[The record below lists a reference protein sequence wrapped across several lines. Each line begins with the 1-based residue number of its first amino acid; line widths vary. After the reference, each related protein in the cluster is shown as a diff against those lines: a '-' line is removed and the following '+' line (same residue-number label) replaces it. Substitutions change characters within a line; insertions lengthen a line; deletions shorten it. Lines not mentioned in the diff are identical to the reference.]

1 MINGYLCPLSE
12 DLIEFKSNLSRGTL
26 GSNITLYNSEK
37 TDYSSIDIAI
47 VGLNEYRNSDEISDE
62 SLNLENFRREFY
74 SLFYGN
80 WSANILDLG
89 DVISGKSYSDT
100 YYAVNSI
107 HQDLINQNI
116 VVIFIGGGQDF
127 TFPLYQSLSKK
138 LNKVNISSVD
148 NKFDFGKIKKQ
159 FSSSSY
165 MSKIIMDKKNSLNH
179 FCNLGYQTFLNSQE
193 EIDLLNKFNF
203 ESHRLGE
210 ITENIKIVEPVLRE
224 TNLLTVDFK
233 SIKSSEL
240 NFVHNY
246 SNGFE
251 SSQFCSVLRYAGM
264 SNSINSVG
272 LFELLNSSISS
283 ALLSQSIW
291 YFIEGYCLRIKED
304 PNSSNFKGYT
314 YNVFCEGTNLKFY
327 NSELS
332 QKWWVEFINEI
343 ETKNI
348 SSLLPCNKRDYLMAC
363 DGTFSDRLIMFL
375 KRELI

>member
-127 TFPLYQSLSKK
+127 TFPIFQSLSKK
-138 LNKVNISSVD
+138 HNKVNISSVD

-165 MSKIIMDKKNSLNH
+165 MSEIIMDKKNSLNH

-210 ITENIKIVEPVLRE
+210 ITEDIKIVEPVLRE

-272 LFELLNSSISS
+272 LFELLDSSISS

>member
-89 DVISGKSYSDT
+89 DVISGKSFSDT

-138 LNKVNISSVD
+138 HNKVNISSVD

-165 MSKIIMDKKNSLNH
+165 MSEIIMDKKNSLNH

-272 LFELLNSSISS
+272 LFELLDSSVSS

>member
-89 DVISGKSYSDT
+89 DVISGKSFSDT

-272 LFELLNSSISS
+272 LFELLDSSISS

>member
-89 DVISGKSYSDT
+89 DVISGKSFSDT

-165 MSKIIMDKKNSLNH
+165 MSEIIMDKKNSLNH

-272 LFELLNSSISS
+272 LFELLDSSISS

>member
-138 LNKVNISSVD
+138 HNKVNISSVD

-165 MSKIIMDKKNSLNH
+165 MSEIIMDKKNSLNH

-203 ESHRLGE
+203 ESHRLGN

-272 LFELLNSSISS
+272 LFELLDSSISS

>member
-62 SLNLENFRREFY
+62 FLNLENFRREFY

-89 DVISGKSYSDT
+89 DVISGESYSDT

-138 LNKVNISSVD
+138 HNKVNISSVD

-203 ESHRLGE
+203 ESHRLGN

-272 LFELLNSSISS
+272 LFELLDSSISS

>member
-47 VGLNEYRNSDEISDE
+47 VGLNEYRNSDEIIDE

-127 TFPLYQSLSKK
+127 TFPIYQSLSKK
-138 LNKVNISSVD
+138 HNKVNISSVD

-272 LFELLNSSISS
+272 LFELLDSSISS

-348 SSLLPCNKRDYLMAC
+348 SLLLPCNKRDYLMAC

>member
-138 LNKVNISSVD
+138 HNKVNISSVD

-203 ESHRLGE
+203 ESHRLGN

>member
-89 DVISGKSYSDT
+89 DVISGKSFSDT

-138 LNKVNISSVD
+138 HNKVNISSVD

-272 LFELLNSSISS
+272 LFELLDSSISS

>member
-47 VGLNEYRNSDEISDE
+47 VGINEYRNSDEISDE
-62 SLNLENFRREFY
+62 FLNLENFRREFY

-89 DVISGKSYSDT
+89 DVISGESYSDT

-138 LNKVNISSVD
+138 HNKVNISSVD

-203 ESHRLGE
+203 ESHRLGN

-272 LFELLNSSISS
+272 LFELLDSSISS

-291 YFIEGYCLRIKED
+291 YFVEGYCLRIKED

>member
-165 MSKIIMDKKNSLNH
+165 MSEIIMDKKNSLNH

>member
-138 LNKVNISSVD
+138 HNKVNISSVD

-203 ESHRLGE
+203 ESHRLGK

-272 LFELLNSSISS
+272 LFELLDGSISS

>member
-127 TFPLYQSLSKK
+127 TFPIFQSLSKK
-138 LNKVNISSVD
+138 HNKVNISSVD

-165 MSKIIMDKKNSLNH
+165 MSEIIMDKKNSLNH

-272 LFELLNSSISS
+272 LFELLDSSISS

>member
-165 MSKIIMDKKNSLNH
+165 MSEIIMDKKNSLNH

-210 ITENIKIVEPVLRE
+210 ITEDIKIVEPFLRE

-272 LFELLNSSISS
+272 LFELLDSSISS

>member
-127 TFPLYQSLSKK
+127 TFSLYQSLSKK
-138 LNKVNISSVD
+138 HNKVNISSVD

-165 MSKIIMDKKNSLNH
+165 MSEILMDKKNSLNH

-272 LFELLNSSISS
+272 LFELLDSSISS

>member
-89 DVISGKSYSDT
+89 DVISGKSFSDT

-138 LNKVNISSVD
+138 HNKVNISSVD

-203 ESHRLGE
+203 ESHRLGK

>member
-127 TFPLYQSLSKK
+127 TFPIYQSLSKK
-138 LNKVNISSVD
+138 HNKVNISSVD

-272 LFELLNSSISS
+272 LFELLDSSISS

-348 SSLLPCNKRDYLMAC
+348 SLLLPCNKRDYLMAC

>member
-89 DVISGKSYSDT
+89 DVISGKSFSDT

-138 LNKVNISSVD
+138 HNKVNISSVD

-203 ESHRLGE
+203 ESHRLGK

-272 LFELLNSSISS
+272 LFELLDSSISS

-332 QKWWVEFINEI
+332 QKWWVEFINKI

>member
-89 DVISGKSYSDT
+89 DVISGKSFSDT

-127 TFPLYQSLSKK
+127 TFPIFQSLSKK
-138 LNKVNISSVD
+138 HNKVNISSVD

-272 LFELLNSSISS
+272 LFELLDSSISS

>member
-62 SLNLENFRREFY
+62 SLNLEKFRREFY

-80 WSANILDLG
+80 WNANILDLG

-138 LNKVNISSVD
+138 HNKVNISSVD

>member
-62 SLNLENFRREFY
+62 SLNLENFRKEFY

-203 ESHRLGE
+203 ESHRLGK

-272 LFELLNSSISS
+272 LFELLDSSISS

-304 PNSSNFKGYT
+304 PNSSNFNGYT

>member
-272 LFELLNSSISS
+272 LFELLDSSISS

>member
-165 MSKIIMDKKNSLNH
+165 MSEIIMDKKNSLNH

-203 ESHRLGE
+203 ESHRIGE
-210 ITENIKIVEPVLRE
+210 ITEDIKIVEPVLRE

-272 LFELLNSSISS
+272 LFELLDSSISS

>member
-138 LNKVNISSVD
+138 HNKVNISSVD

-272 LFELLNSSISS
+272 FFELLDSSISS

>member
-26 GSNITLYNSEK
+26 GSNITLYNSKK

-89 DVISGKSYSDT
+89 DVISGKSFSDT

-138 LNKVNISSVD
+138 HNKVNISSVD

>member
-138 LNKVNISSVD
+138 HNKVNISSVD

-203 ESHRLGE
+203 ESHRLGN

-272 LFELLNSSISS
+272 LFELLDSSVSS

>member
-37 TDYSSIDIAI
+37 TDYSSVDIAI

-89 DVISGKSYSDT
+89 DVISGKSFSDT

-165 MSKIIMDKKNSLNH
+165 MSEIIMDKKNSLNH

-272 LFELLNSSISS
+272 LFELLDSSISS

>member
-138 LNKVNISSVD
+138 HNKVNISSVD

-203 ESHRLGE
+203 ESHRLGN

-272 LFELLNSSISS
+272 LFELLDSSISS

>member
-89 DVISGKSYSDT
+89 DVISGKSFSDT

-138 LNKVNISSVD
+138 HNKVNISSVD

-165 MSKIIMDKKNSLNH
+165 MSEIIMDKKNSLNH

-203 ESHRLGE
+203 ESHRLGN

-272 LFELLNSSISS
+272 LFELLDSSISS

>member
-89 DVISGKSYSDT
+89 DVISGKSFSDT

>member
-127 TFPLYQSLSKK
+127 TFPIYQSLSKK
-138 LNKVNISSVD
+138 HNKVNISSVD

-165 MSKIIMDKKNSLNH
+165 MSEIIMDKKNSLNH

-210 ITENIKIVEPVLRE
+210 ITEDIKIVEPVLRE

-272 LFELLNSSISS
+272 LFELLDSSISS

-348 SSLLPCNKRDYLMAC
+348 SLLLPCNKRDYLMAC

>member
-165 MSKIIMDKKNSLNH
+165 MSEIIMDKKNSLNH

-348 SSLLPCNKRDYLMAC
+348 SLLLPCNKRDYLMAC

>member
-127 TFPLYQSLSKK
+127 TFPIYQSLSKK
-138 LNKVNISSVD
+138 HNKVNISSVD

-165 MSKIIMDKKNSLNH
+165 MSEIIMDKKNSLNH

-210 ITENIKIVEPVLRE
+210 ITEDIKIVEPVLRE

-348 SSLLPCNKRDYLMAC
+348 SLLLPCNKRDYLMAC

>member
-138 LNKVNISSVD
+138 HNKVNISSVD

-203 ESHRLGE
+203 ESHRLGK

-272 LFELLNSSISS
+272 LFELLDSSISS

>member
-165 MSKIIMDKKNSLNH
+165 MSEIIMDKKNSLNH

-272 LFELLNSSISS
+272 LFELLDSSISS

>member
-138 LNKVNISSVD
+138 HNKVNISSVD

>member
-138 LNKVNISSVD
+138 HNKVNISSVD

-165 MSKIIMDKKNSLNH
+165 MSEIIMDKKNSLNH

-251 SSQFCSVLRYAGM
+251 SSHFCSVLRYAGM

-272 LFELLNSSISS
+272 LFELLDSSISS

-348 SSLLPCNKRDYLMAC
+348 FSLLPCNKRDYLMAC